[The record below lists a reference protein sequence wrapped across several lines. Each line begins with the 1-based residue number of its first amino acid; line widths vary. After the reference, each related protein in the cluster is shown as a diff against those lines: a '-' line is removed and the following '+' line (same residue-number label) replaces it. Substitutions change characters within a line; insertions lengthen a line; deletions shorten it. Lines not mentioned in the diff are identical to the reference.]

1 MLPGME
7 RCDVCGYEWDALADD
22 ELAPRLRAA
31 IDGLI
36 VAVGRPDA
44 ATRPAPGTWSP
55 IEYAAHVRD
64 VLFNLR
70 ERFLLAAIED
80 EPVPPR
86 IYPDDRV
93 KLGLY
98 AVEDP
103 EVLAAELRVGTELVL
118 RTLGVLDAAGKLD
131 RPITHT
137 YPQPVVR
144 TLRWLASQMLHEAEH
159 HLADVTP
166 AGT

>member
-1 MLPGME
+1 ME
-7 RCDVCGYEWDALADD
+7 RCDVCGYEWDALADE
-22 ELAPRLRAA
+22 ELGPRLRAA
-31 IDGLI
+31 VDGLI
-36 VAVGRPDA
+36 TAIGRADA
-44 ATRPAPGTWSP
+44 DVRPAEATWSP

-64 VLFNLR
+64 VLVNLR

-86 IYPDDRV
+86 IHPDERV

-98 AVEDP
+98 AVESPDL
-103 EVLAAELRVGTELVL
+103 LATELRVGTEMVL
-118 RTLGVLDAAGKLD
+118 RTLGVLSAAGKLD